1 MKYGRRSRIAI
12 RNMRRRT
19 RKEFLSLMDNENS
32 LYINEYSLYINRIYM
47 LNALRTAQKDQRVRE
62 AIRDWMRRHEEQ
74 LEALDASLLEEY
86 QRVFSRNV
94 TKDRDKADRLEQSQQ
109 QFFDYA
115 VKTLIEKTQQQP
127 ALSPEETATRLVV
140 QRFSLGPVAHALLTL
155 GCYYGCDLLTES
167 LWDKLLDK
175 RHHLSKNAIL
185 LGCAREEVEDAL
197 RELVNVGIA
206 DSEYLDGR
214 AVEPSYYTNQYFFD
228 VWNPPV
234 RNMDE
239 LLARL
244 VGQPCEATL
253 QLSDF
258 AYLEGR
264 DEAVRLL
271 RAVVQ
276 KRHKDISTPEVNI
289 LLVGRAGTGK
299 TEFAKTLSQVAGT
312 SLFSIGEPNQEDH
325 ERFDSATKAGTRR
338 RNTMCMA
345 QVLLRPVPNAA
356 ILCDDAEDVLDSIR
370 GTRLMNHR
378 LLENTPVPVIYT
390 ANRLD
395 HLDESML
402 RRFSYIL
409 TFTAHSPTRQT
420 AILQQMLE
428 KSNIEGIDAAACA
441 RCLVDQLECPP
452 GLLAQAIE
460 TTRLIGGGERDIYHF
475 CERLEHT
482 IATHSTRP
490 RLGPPIKAKV
500 PWEAFSHLGQ
510 DAEALR
516 DTLAAVIKKKEKGI
530 NILLYGPP
538 GTGKTEFART
548 LCGEVGTRLY
558 AIGENEIGSQARPSV
573 GRTETLDYALEALA
587 DEPNAAI
594 LFDEMEDFHQPQK
607 HWLNRIVEANPV
619 PIIWTCNSIDFY
631 RRFRSFF
638 IDRIL
643 YAIEF
648 RHIPVSSRRTVYAD
662 ILHQAGMPD
671 IETKQLAEELAH
683 KNKVTPRQVTL
694 ATKQAVL
701 MRDHSTSATKLKL
714 SETIKR
720 NIDQKEKLRYGVRS
734 PDMLPI
740 AQYDPALIHADKDLP
755 TLVERIVALDTRQ
768 FSLCLCGPPGTGK
781 TAFAYY
787 IAEQIGMDVLFKRAS
802 DLLNKYVGGTEQ
814 QIASA
819 FAEALEKNAFLIFD
833 EVDSLLM
840 DRQSAQ
846 RSWEVSR
853 VNELLSQM
861 ERHPLP
867 FACTTNR
874 GDSLD
879 EASARR
885 FLFRIQFYFLDQPRI
900 NRAFELFFNC
910 KAPSSVLAQTKLTP
924 ADFSNVRKRAEV
936 LGFLDDP
943 EQISQALAEECRIK
957 PGNNP
962 TGF

>member
-1 MKYGRRSRIAI
+1 MKYGRKSRIF
-12 RNMRRRT
+12 RRYMDRRA
-19 RKEFLSLMDNENS
+19 RKEILHMIDNENS

-94 TKDRDKADRLEQSQQ
+94 TKDRDKADRSEQSQQ

-127 ALSPEETATRLVV
+127 APSPEETATRLVV

-175 RHHLSKNAIL
+175 RHHLAKNAIL

-206 DSEYLDGR
+206 DSEYLDSRG
-214 AVEPSYYTNQYFFD
+214 VEPSYYINHYFSD

-234 RNMDE
+234 RNLDE

-253 QLSDF
+253 HLSDF
-258 AYLEGR
+258 AHLEGR

-276 KRHKDISTPEVNI
+276 KRHKDISILGVNI

-312 SLFSIGEPNQEDH
+312 SLFSIGEPNREDKEH
-325 ERFDSATKAGTRR
+325 FDSAAKAGTRR
-338 RNTMCMA
+338 RNTLCMA
-345 QVLLRPVPNAA
+345 QVLLRPVPDAA
-356 ILCDDAEDVLDSIR
+356 ILCDEAEDVLDSIR
-370 GTRLMNHR
+370 GTRLINHR

-402 RRFSYIL
+402 RRFTYIL
-409 TFTAHSPTRQT
+409 TFTAHSPTCQT

-441 RCLVDQLECPP
+441 RRLVDQIECPP

-460 TTRLIGGGERDIYHF
+460 TTRLVGGGERDIYYF
-475 CERLEHT
+475 SERLERT
-482 IATHSTRP
+482 IATHCARP

-500 PWEAFSHLGQ
+500 PWAAFSHLGQ
-510 DAEALR
+510 DGEAMR
-516 DTLAAVIKKKEKGI
+516 DTLAAVIKEKEKGI

-548 LCGEVGTRLY
+548 LCGEVGARLY
-558 AIGENEIGSQARPSV
+558 AIGENEIGPQARPRAD
-573 GRTETLDYALEALA
+573 RTETLDYALEALS

-594 LFDEMEDFHQPQK
+594 LFDEMEDFRQPQK

-631 RRFRSFF
+631 RMFQSFF

-648 RHIPVSSRRTVYAD
+648 RYIPVSSRKTVYAD
-662 ILHQAGMPD
+662 ILRQAGMPD
-671 IETKQLAEELAH
+671 IETCQLAEELAE
-683 KNKVTPRQVTL
+683 KNKVTARHVTL

-701 MRDHSTSATKLKL
+701 MRDHATCATKLKL

-720 NIDQKEKLRYGVRS
+720 NIFQKEKLRYGVRS

-781 TAFAYY
+781 TAFARY
-787 IAEQIGMDVLFKRAS
+787 IAEQIGMDVLSKRAS

-814 QIASA
+814 QIAST

-846 RSWEVSR
+846 RSWEVSM

-867 FACTTNR
+867 FACTTNLWDR
-874 GDSLD
+874 LD
-879 EASARR
+879 EAAARR
-885 FLFRIQFYFLDQPRI
+885 FLFRIQFYFLNQSRI

-910 KAPSSVLAQTKLTP
+910 KAPSLALALTKLTP
-924 ADFSNVRKRAEV
+924 ADFANVRKRAEV
-936 LGFLDDP
+936 LGFIDNP
-943 EQISQALAEECRIK
+943 EQIAHALTEECRIK
-957 PGNNP
+957 PGNSP

>member
-1 MKYGRRSRIAI
+1 MI
-12 RNMRRRT
+12 
-19 RKEFLSLMDNENS
+19 DNEDS

-47 LNALRTAQKDQRVRE
+47 LNALGKVKRDRRVQK
-62 AIRDWMRRHEEQ
+62 AIHDWIRHYTDP
-74 LEALDASLLEEY
+74 LETLAPSLQQEY
-86 QRVFSRNV
+86 DRVFELKSKREDN
-94 TKDRDKADRLEQSQQ
+94 RPEQN

-115 VKTLIEKTQQQP
+115 VKTLKENTQQQP
-127 ALSPEETATRLVV
+127 APSPEEIATRLIV

-155 GCYYGCDLLTES
+155 RCCYDCDSLTES
-167 LWDKLLDK
+167 LWDEFSDIHDHFTASATLL
-175 RHHLSKNAIL
+175 S
-185 LGCAREEVEDAL
+185 CACEEVKDAF
-197 RELVNVGIA
+197 RELADAGIA
-206 DSEYLDGR
+206 DLEGLRSAKRID
-214 AVEPSYYTNQYFFD
+214 PTDYTHKYFSR
-228 VWNPPV
+228 VWHPPV
-234 RNMDE
+234 RDMDE
-239 LLARL
+239 LVARL

-253 QLSDF
+253 HLSDF
-258 AYLEGR
+258 AYLEDR

-276 KRHKDISTPEVNI
+276 KRHKDISAPGINI

-312 SLFSIGEPNQEDH
+312 SLFSIGEPNWEDQEH
-325 ERFDSATKAGTRR
+325 FDSAAKAGTRR
-338 RNTMCMA
+338 RNTLRVV
-345 QVLLRPVPNAA
+345 QVLLRPVPDAA
-356 ILCDDAEDVLDSIR
+356 ILCDEAEDVLDSIR
-370 GTRLMNHR
+370 GTRLINHR

-402 RRFSYIL
+402 RRFTYIL

-420 AILQQMLE
+420 AILQQMLK
-428 KSNIEGIDAAACA
+428 KSNIEGIDAAVCA
-441 RCLVDQLECPP
+441 RRLVDQLECPP

-475 CERLEHT
+475 SERLERT

-500 PWEAFSHLGQ
+500 PWTAFSHLGQ
-510 DAEALR
+510 DADAVR
-516 DTLAAVIKKKEKGI
+516 DILAAVIEKKEKGI

-548 LCGEVGTRLY
+548 LCGEVGARLY
-558 AIGENEIGSQARPSV
+558 AIGENEIGPQARPSA

-594 LFDEMEDFHQPQK
+594 LFDEMEDFRQPQK

-619 PIIWTCNSIDFY
+619 PIIWTCNSIGFY
-631 RRFRSFF
+631 RMFKSFF

-648 RHIPVSSRRTVYAD
+648 RYIPVISRKTVYAD
-662 ILHQAGMPD
+662 ILDQAGMSD
-671 IETKQLAEELAH
+671 SETRQLAEELAH
-683 KNKVTPRQVTL
+683 KNTVTPRQITL

-701 MRDHSTSATKLKL
+701 VRDHSTGATKRKL

-781 TAFAYY
+781 TAFAHY
-787 IAEQIGMDVLFKRAS
+787 IAEQMGMDVLCKRAS
-802 DLLNKYVGGTEQ
+802 DLLDKFVGGTEE

-833 EVDSLLM
+833 EVDSFLL

-846 RSWEVSR
+846 RSWEVSM

-867 FACTTNR
+867 FSCTTNR

-910 KAPSSVLAQTKLTP
+910 KAPSSALGLTKLTP
-924 ADFSNVRKRAEV
+924 ADFANVRKRAEV
-936 LGFLDDP
+936 LGFMDDP
-943 EQISQALAEECRIK
+943 EHIAHALAEECRIK